1 MDQLEIKSA
10 QGNYQ
15 VYFTDNVRDAK
26 SQFDRYE
33 ATHFIIDRKVYEAH
47 QQALDSLINGSSIY
61 FIEATEE
68 TKTLAGVAELS
79 TWLQGNGANR
89 SSRLVAIGGGITQ
102 DLVTF
107 TSHVYYRGIPWLFFP
122 TTLLSMCDS
131 SIGAK
136 CGINLNEF
144 KNQLG
149 VFQSPH
155 AVFTCMQFLES
166 LPDFHISSGYGEIL
180 KLYLTGGDWD
190 LLENL
195 QSALQSGLRTPNLRE
210 LIKTSLKIKKG
221 IIERDEYESDLRR
234 VLNYGHTFGH
244 SLEKVT
250 NHEIPHGL
258 AVAWG
263 MDLINFI
270 AVKRN
275 LLSERR
281 FLEIR
286 EVIKNKLPFQ
296 LRSSVSPED
305 LIEGARKDKKTD
317 KTGVNLIFL
326 NDLGSLEIKKVSFDE
341 RLFQEISDYLKNH
354 NVYAGR

>member
-1 MDQLEIKSA
+1 
-10 QGNYQ
+10 
-15 VYFTDNVRDAK
+15 
-26 SQFDRYE
+26 
-33 ATHFIIDRKVYEAH
+33 
-47 QQALDSLINGSSIY
+47 
-61 FIEATEE
+61 
-68 TKTLAGVAELS
+68 
-79 TWLQGNGANR
+79 
-89 SSRLVAIGGGITQ
+89 
-102 DLVTF
+102 
-107 TSHVYYRGIPWLFFP
+107 
-122 TTLLSMCDS
+122 
-131 SIGAK
+131 
-136 CGINLNEF
+136 
-144 KNQLG
+144 
-149 VFQSPH
+149 
-155 AVFTCMQFLES
+155 MQFLES